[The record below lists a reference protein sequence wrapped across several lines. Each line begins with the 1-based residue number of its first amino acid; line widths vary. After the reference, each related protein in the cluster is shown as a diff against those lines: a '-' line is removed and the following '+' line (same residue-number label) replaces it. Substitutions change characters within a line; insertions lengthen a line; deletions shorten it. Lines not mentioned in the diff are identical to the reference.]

1 MKKTLFAMA
10 ALAALPTAA
19 TSADVTMYGLLDLG
33 LAFYNVDPGVQ
44 GADSYS
50 NLSMQS
56 GQTAGSRIGMR
67 GYEDLGNGHRVGF
80 ILETGTN
87 LDSGSLG
94 QGGRLFGRQSL
105 LYVEGPYG
113 NVKFGKMGALASGY
127 PSTGL
132 FGGNMAPFAVGM
144 GEVAGLRYI
153 NSGEYL
159 VPMDNTITYASP
171 SWAGWQFMLQYS
183 MGMNGDDGVENESS
197 VNRHMAAAIRFD
209 NKTTEFNLVVDSTNW
224 RSFGDKKYGDSP
236 DDSFAVTVG
245 VRHDLGFMKIYGG
258 GHYFQDARSFAQEAY
273 QFYSGTGQHE
283 DVNGADVDPFLSY
296 SFGKDGFSLNI
307 GADYPAMG
315 GTWKV
320 HFGYMDAERSDDSS
334 QKMKRWYAAGG
345 YWYNLSKRST
355 IYSGISFIQDN
366 LEGGN
371 YDKLD
376 DANAITAGLGL
387 VHTF

>member
-1 MKKTLFAMA
+1 
-10 ALAALPTAA
+10 
-19 TSADVTMYGLLDLG
+19 
-33 LAFYNVDPGVQ
+33 
-44 GADSYS
+44 
-50 NLSMQS
+50 
-56 GQTAGSRIGMR
+56 
-67 GYEDLGNGHRVGF
+67 
-80 ILETGTN
+80 
-87 LDSGSLG
+87 
-94 QGGRLFGRQSL
+94 
-105 LYVEGPYG
+105 
-113 NVKFGKMGALASGY
+113 
-127 PSTGL
+127 
-132 FGGNMAPFAVGM
+132 
-144 GEVAGLRYI
+144 VAGLRYI